1 MTGLKL
7 LAEKVDAQLMSR
19 AVTGHAASVGIAGAL
34 SFAFAR
40 GIASSLGAAGAYTVA
55 TLCADSALAIVLFLI
70 PGTHKSEVPN
80 SSVHPVATERR
91 GALLD
96 FRPVFSKLR
105 RYGVRIGVLHLHLEN
120 ERTTW
125 LGRRVSYPGSP

>member
-19 AVTGHAASVGIAGAL
+19 AVTGHAASVSIAGAL

-40 GIASSLGAAGAYTVA
+40 GIASSLGAAGAFTVA

-70 PGTHKSEVPN
+70 SGTHKSEVPN
-80 SSVHPVATERR
+80 ASVHPVATESR

-96 FRPVFSKLR
+96 CRPVFSKLR

-125 LGRRVSYPGSP
+125 LGSRVSYPGSP